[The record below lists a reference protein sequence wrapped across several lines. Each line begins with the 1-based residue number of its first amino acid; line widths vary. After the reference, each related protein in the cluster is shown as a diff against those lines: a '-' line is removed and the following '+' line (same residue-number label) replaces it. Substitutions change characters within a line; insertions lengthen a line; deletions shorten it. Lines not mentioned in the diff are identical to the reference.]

1 MGGLALGVHQA
12 FGNRLE
18 AVPSAGCPTG
28 RPSKGRKAAAPVDQN
43 LVGENAPGV
52 SPVEGKATAVPA
64 YSHPSAR
71 DLDVLSRQLGRPV
84 RDVVEIPARCV
95 CGNPLVAAT
104 SPRLSNGTPFPT
116 TFYLTH
122 PVITSAVSRL
132 EAAGLMNRMNER
144 LSEDSSLAADYR
156 AAHEAYLVSRAEIG
170 ERSGIGAVPEI
181 DGISAGGM
189 PSRVKCL
196 HVLVGH
202 SLAAGPGVNP
212 LGDEAIAA
220 ISEWWTADRCYCDG
234 AWDTGGEAPS
244 RDLSR
249 HGPQGLPDIVG
260 RPAPVRKTQQHAEN
274 STEAAQ

>member
-1 MGGLALGVHQA
+1 MEEYTAALPQES
-12 FGNRLE
+12 RQ
-18 AVPSAGCPTG
+18 PSA
-28 RPSKGRKAAAPVDQN
+28 
-43 LVGENAPGV
+43 
-52 SPVEGKATAVPA
+52 
-64 YSHPSAR
+64 H
-71 DLDVLSRQLGRPV
+71 DLEVLSRQLGRPV

-104 SPRLSNGTPFPT
+104 APRLSNGTPFPT

-132 EAAGLMNRMNER
+132 EAGGLMNRMNDR
-144 LSEDSSLAADYR
+144 LTADGELADSYR
-156 AAHEAYLVSRAEIG
+156 GAHEAYLQARNEIAD
-170 ERSGIGAVPEI
+170 RSGTGAVPEI

-189 PSRVKCL
+189 PTRVKCL

-212 LGDEAIAA
+212 LGDEAVEAIA
-220 ISEWWTADRCYCDG
+220 EWWTKDRCYCDG
-234 AWDTGGEAPS
+234 AWDTAGEAPS

-260 RPAPVRKTQQHAEN
+260 RPAPVRKPK
-274 STEAAQ
+274 TEAVGEQSASNQDGTA

>member
-1 MGGLALGVHQA
+1 M
-12 FGNRLE
+12 
-18 AVPSAGCPTG
+18 
-28 RPSKGRKAAAPVDQN
+28 DQN
-43 LVGENAPGV
+43 RVDAPQSGTD
-52 SPVEGKATAVPA
+52 GPA
-64 YSHPSAR
+64 ADHRTPTAR

-84 RDVVEIPARCV
+84 RDVVEIPASCV

-132 EAAGLMNRMNER
+132 EAAGLMNEMNDR
-144 LSEDSSLAADYR
+144 LVGDAELADRYR
-156 AAHEAYLVSRAEIG
+156 SAHEAYLQSRAEIG
-170 ERSGIGAVPEI
+170 ERSGTGPVPEI
-181 DGISAGGM
+181 DGVSAGGM
-189 PSRVKCL
+189 PTRVKCL

-212 LGDEAIAA
+212 LGDEAIDA
-220 ISEWWTADRCYCDG
+220 IAEWWTRDRCYCDG
-234 AWDTGGEAPS
+234 AWDTDGEAPS

-260 RPAPVRKTQQHAEN
+260 RPAPVRKNRAEA
-274 STEAAQ
+274 SDTTDASAAGATDGAAQ

>member
-1 MGGLALGVHQA
+1 MDQNRVDETPAAANPGADVPGPPEPARSQA
-12 FGNRLE
+12 ETR
-18 AVPSAGCPTG
+18 
-28 RPSKGRKAAAPVDQN
+28 RPSP
-43 LVGENAPGV
+43 
-52 SPVEGKATAVPA
+52 
-64 YSHPSAR
+64 H

-132 EAAGLMNRMNER
+132 EAAGLMNEMNDR
-144 LSEDSSLAADYR
+144 LGSDESLAADYR
-156 AAHEAYLVSRAEIG
+156 AAHEAYLASRAGIG
-170 ERSGIGAVPEI
+170 ARSGIGAVPEI

-189 PSRVKCL
+189 PTRVKCL

-220 ISEWWTADRCYCDG
+220 ISEWWTTDRCYCDG
-234 AWDTGGEAPS
+234 AWDTGGEVPS
-244 RDLSR
+244 QDLSR
-249 HGPQGLPDIVG
+249 HGPQGLPEIVG
-260 RPAPVRKTQQHAEN
+260 RPAPDRKPRTGNPGSTAEAGTGGDAGTSGN
-274 STEAAQ
+274 SGAGQ